1 MCLFDDDDDCEN
13 SSTARCPR
21 VVTIQQVAFISQ
33 KKHQLL
39 CFQSFFLLLHR
50 YRECVVYLFKINFP
64 LGGSTVQPTST
75 IPPNA
80 SCSTRCSGA
89 EQPIESNTSSS
100 SWTCGCSDNCLLKN
114 SCCSDYAAFC
124 LTGKSHTHT
133 PIYYIILLS
142 LRIGPVDLVA
152 RLFFCRWFCPRCPL
166 LFAWFSALRRRMLW
180 WWCGSAT
187 LV

>member
-1 MCLFDDDDDCEN
+1 MTTTIVRIHQL
-13 SSTARCPR
+13 R
-21 VVTIQQVAFISQ
+21 VVLELWQFNKSLLFHK

-89 EQPIESNTSSS
+89 EQPIESNTSNTSS
-100 SWTCGCSDNCLLKN
+100 SWTCGCSDDCLLKN

-133 PIYYIILLS
+133 PIYYIIIKDRSCWSCSSSLFLS
-142 LRIGPVDLVA
+142 MILSTLSFA
-152 RLFFCRWFCPRCPL
+152 FCVIFR
-166 LFAWFSALRRRMLW
+166 S
-180 WWCGSAT
+180 
-187 LV
+187 